1 MKKSTGRNR
10 LKEFENVI
18 TEFQEQLF
26 RFAFFR
32 TGSLA
37 DSQDIV
43 QDVFIKLYHLNG
55 HLSSVNNIR
64 YYLFRSISN
73 ACTDYH
79 RKNKKYKFEMLEKA
93 DIPDNMHEEEASHQ
107 MLLVEEYKR
116 IEGLLKDLPDE
127 QAETIRLR
135 VWDEMSFADI
145 AEIMEVPVTTVK
157 SRFKY
162 GIDKL
167 KSKIDKKGEINYG
180 M

>member
-1 MKKSTGRNR
+1 
-10 LKEFENVI
+10 
-18 TEFQEQLF
+18 
-26 RFAFFR
+26 
-32 TGSLA
+32 
-37 DSQDIV
+37 
-43 QDVFIKLYHLNG
+43 
-55 HLSSVNNIR
+55 
-64 YYLFRSISN
+64 
-73 ACTDYH
+73 
-79 RKNKKYKFEMLEKA
+79 MLEKA